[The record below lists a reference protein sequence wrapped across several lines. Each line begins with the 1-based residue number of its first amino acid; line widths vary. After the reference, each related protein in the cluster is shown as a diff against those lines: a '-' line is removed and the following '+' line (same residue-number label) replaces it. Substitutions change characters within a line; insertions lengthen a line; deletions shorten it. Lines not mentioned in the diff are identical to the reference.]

1 VRERRK
7 HPRHIKGIRVILR
20 ARVPGSEGGVAGTQ
34 ICAGTTRNVSV
45 GGLRLRVDRPFL
57 LGTPLVL
64 TLAWDDPPGA
74 FELQGRV
81 VWVRGTEAA
90 PSEIGV
96 RFTPGDPQRWN
107 AWVACCET
115 SLPHLPVDAIM
126 DFINDDAGAPSGART
141 FQIDVP
147 PDGS

>member
-1 VRERRK
+1 
-7 HPRHIKGIRVILR
+7 VILR
-20 ARVPGSEGGVAGTQ
+20 ARVPGKEGGVAGTR
-34 ICAGTTRNVSV
+34 ICAGTTQDVSA
-45 GGLRLRVDRPFL
+45 GGLRLRVDKPFL

-96 RFTPGDPQRWN
+96 RFVTGDPKRWN
-107 AWVACCET
+107 EWVACCEK
-115 SLPHLPVDAIM
+115 SLPQTADSAIM
-126 DFINDDAGAPSGART
+126 DFINDGTAAPSGLRT
-141 FQIDVP
+141 YEIDVP